1 MVMVSMF
8 MRMIVMVVMFVV
20 IMVMMVVLVF
30 MVIVVMVMVV
40 MMVLV
45 LMIVMMMVM
54 RVRLVFLF
62 PVYGHSHV
70 RTGDAAGLSRFGCHL
85 HTVQTQFLHFLQKCG
100 LIVQ

>member
-1 MVMVSMF
+1 
-8 MRMIVMVVMFVV
+8 
-20 IMVMMVVLVF
+20 
-30 MVIVVMVMVV
+30 

-62 PVYGHSHV
+62 PVYGHAHV
-70 RTGDAAGLSRFGCHL
+70 RTGDAAGLSRLGCHL